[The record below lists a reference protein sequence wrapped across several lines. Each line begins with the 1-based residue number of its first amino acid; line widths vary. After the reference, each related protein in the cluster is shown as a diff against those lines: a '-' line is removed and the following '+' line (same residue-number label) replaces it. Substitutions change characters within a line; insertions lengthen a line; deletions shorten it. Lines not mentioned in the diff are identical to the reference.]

1 MRTTVYQSL
10 LCVILAS
17 AAPAWAQ
24 VQAAGAS
31 FPSKVYARWAQRFQ
45 DETRIQVQ
53 YKPTGSGDG
62 VKRITDRSVVFA
74 GTDTPLSPQELSK
87 RQLVQL
93 PTVVGGIVPV
103 VHLPG
108 VEDGEL
114 QLDGPLLAE
123 IMLGGIERWDHPRIA
138 ELNRKVRLPAL
149 PIKRVVRADRSGTTE
164 GYTRYLAAVSPA
176 FQQQVPV
183 SQQPAWPGEVQK
195 AEGNDGVS
203 AALKATPGGI
213 AYVSYDRVAGDG
225 LAGVRL
231 RNQTGRYVKASEAG
245 FRSAI
250 TESNLARQGDDL
262 ASLMDR
268 PGPDTWPITLV
279 TFVLF
284 DAQPKAA
291 AEVTPALRFLYWCFM
306 NGDSLTKGTGFAPLP
321 VNVQARLAN
330 RFAGVKAQD
339 GGSIGYSGY

>member
-1 MRTTVYQSL
+1 MRACGLLGVVLSL
-10 LCVILAS
+10 VICS
-17 AAPAWAQ
+17 SPAWAQ

-45 DETRIQVQ
+45 DETRIQVH

-62 VKRITDRSVVFA
+62 VKRITERSVMFA

-103 VHLPG
+103 VNLPG

-114 QLDGPLLAE
+114 QLDGTLLAE
-123 IMLGGIERWDHPRIA
+123 IMLGGIDRWDHPRIA
-138 ELNRKVRLPAL
+138 ELNRKTRLPAL

-164 GYTRYLAAVSPA
+164 GFTRYLGAVAPV
-176 FQQQVPV
+176 FQQQVGV
-183 SQQPAWPGEVQK
+183 SQQPAWPGSVHK
-195 AEGNDGVS
+195 ADGNDGVS
-203 AALKATPGGI
+203 ATLKATPGGI
-213 AYVSYDRVAGDG
+213 GYVSYDRVAADG
-225 LAGVRL
+225 LSGVRL
-231 RNQTGRYVKASEAG
+231 RNQTGRFVKASEAG

-250 TESNLARQGDDL
+250 SESGLARGDDL

-279 TFVLF
+279 SFVLF

-306 NGDSLTKGTGFAPLP
+306 NGDHLTKGTGFAPLP
-321 VNVQARLAN
+321 TSVQARLAN
-330 RFAGVKAQD
+330 RFATVKAQD
-339 GGSIGYSGY
+339 GGPIGYSSF